1 MKKAP
6 ERFRAA
12 FFAKVYMKRKFPVF
26 DSLFDFLGNCFDVCF
41 EIKYKIQFKDF
52 LQIKEE
58 ERGLRCNI
66 ILNRCIIRDKWPE
79 SRKGRSSGGLFGQ
92 NSVFFGIEGACLHII
107 LIFVDI

>member
-26 DSLFDFLGNCFDVCF
+26 DSLFDFLSNCFDVCF
-41 EIKYKIQFKDF
+41 EMKYKIQFKDF

-79 SRKGRSSGGLFGQ
+79 S
-92 NSVFFGIEGACLHII
+92 
-107 LIFVDI
+107 